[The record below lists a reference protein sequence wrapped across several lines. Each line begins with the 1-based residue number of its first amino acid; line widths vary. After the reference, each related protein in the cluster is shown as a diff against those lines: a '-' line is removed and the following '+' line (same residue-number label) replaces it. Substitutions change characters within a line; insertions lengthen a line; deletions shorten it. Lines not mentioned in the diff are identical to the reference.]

1 PLDDYSSSSLPFDD
15 DDPLV
20 VEELWGADQRLDAN
34 GVYNTP
40 TTSRLSSSQER
51 AVAEEE
57 VRQEI
62 ELAKALP
69 YYDVDTLYDFSFRH
83 MYNMTRQAS
92 KIWEVLGSRPSLQKV
107 RARVFALTGLKPV
120 RIPCCVKTCVAFTGP
135 REALT

>member
-1 PLDDYSSSSLPFDD
+1 MTSALETTSPALQPLDNYSSSSLPFDD

-20 VEELWGADQRLDAN
+20 VEELWRADQRLDAN

-62 ELAKALP
+62 EL
-69 YYDVDTLYDFSFRH
+69 
-83 MYNMTRQAS
+83 
-92 KIWEVLGSRPSLQKV
+92 
-107 RARVFALTGLKPV
+107 
-120 RIPCCVKTCVAFTGP
+120 
-135 REALT
+135 